1 MVGGFWVMALAA
13 LGLHAPA
20 AAALSRLAESM
31 REGSWRFHEW
41 FHGQNLSPHGMGG
54 QSWNAAAFL
63 LAQEALEG
71 PVFPFVPFSAV

>member
-1 MVGGFWVMALAA
+1 
-13 LGLHAPA
+13 
-20 AAALSRLAESM
+20 
-31 REGSWRFHEW
+31 
-41 FHGQNLSPHGMGG
+41 MGG